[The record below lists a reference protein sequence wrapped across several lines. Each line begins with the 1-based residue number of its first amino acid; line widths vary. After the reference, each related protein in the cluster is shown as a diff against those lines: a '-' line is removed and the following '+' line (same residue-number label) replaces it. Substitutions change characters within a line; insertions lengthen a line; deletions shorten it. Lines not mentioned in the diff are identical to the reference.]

1 MYTMSVSSRQVMG
14 TTGEQA
20 AEQRS
25 SCPNGRPMYDDVQ
38 LAVRAPIA
46 RTTRQGCRSQVEFR
60 LGQA

>member
-1 MYTMSVSSRQVMG
+1 MKASG

-25 SCPNGRPMYDDVQ
+25 SCPNGRPMYDDVP
-38 LAVRAPIA
+38 LAVRAPISQDYEA
-46 RTTRQGCRSQVEFR
+46 RLQVEFR